1 MTPTS
6 FDGCGRR
13 CRKNLA
19 HTLVYGECEHAPPPE
34 PTVSMSRVFTD
45 TDGYPSIGFDTFT
58 VQQLADLIE
67 PALRRA
73 AVRLGPNALAMLQRG
88 ETVGLSGGEYA
99 DLAREAAH
107 AIVHRGDEPETA
119 ADTIRDAWEE
129 ARDEAEAELRRLADE
144 TPHTQT
150 HTVDLPTLAAALDG
164 LHTLIAT
171 SSRDW
176 GQYRVDAWI
185 WAVLCGW
192 DCEDATHTD
201 TCVHGALEEQA
212 ARHGWDADTVAKARR
227 YRAAVRAVTEAAA
240 VLPEPAPTTNHADE
254 AQAETPLEKRLRFS
268 ERRND
273 ELRTECKR
281 RGKRVLEQHERIIA
295 LERQVDEVQRQLG
308 AEILRAG
315 QAEAELRRLADE
327 TPHTQTHTWQQEWD
341 SRPIGADVS
350 DLVEIAP
357 VVSCSG
363 TLHSEHPPH
372 DWEPQPG
379 MDPVHCP
386 GDRKPAVGARQDG
399 TET

>member
-45 TDGYPSIGFDTFT
+45 TDGHPSIGFDTFT

-67 PALRRA
+67 PALRRV

-176 GQYRVDAWI
+176 GTYRVDAWL

-227 YRAAVRAVTEAAA
+227 YRAAVRAVTEGTA
-240 VLPEPAPTTNHADE
+240 VLPEPAPTTNRADVLRE
-254 AQAETPLEKRLRFS
+254 AAALLDQRASGIDALSSSNFGEEARAVR
-268 ERRND
+268 
-273 ELRTECKR
+273 EL
-281 RGKRVLEQHERIIA
+281 A
-295 LERQVDEVQRQLG
+295 
-308 AEILRAG
+308 RA
-315 QAEAELRRLADE
+315 ATELRRLADE
-327 TPHTQTHTWQQEWD
+327 PDNTQTTTESCAHCGQ
-341 SRPIGADVS
+341 
-350 DLVEIAP
+350 P
-357 VVSCSG
+357 VRRVTG
-363 TLHSEHPPH
+363 TLAAWWVH
-372 DWEPQPG
+372 DPGGNTVCDWARAASSTRATPQP
-379 MDPVHCP
+379 
-386 GDRKPAVGARQDG
+386 AAGARQDG

>member
-45 TDGYPSIGFDTFT
+45 TDGHPSIGFDTYT
-58 VQQLADLIE
+58 VPELARLIE
-67 PALRRA
+67 GAVGDPLRA
-73 AVRLGPNALAMLQRG
+73 AAA
-88 ETVGLSGGEYA
+88 
-99 DLAREAAH
+99 ARE
-107 AIVHRGDEPETA
+107 IVHRHEPAVSSAGQAPATNPT
-119 ADTIRDAWEE
+119 D
-129 ARDEAEAELRRLADE
+129 LRN
-144 TPHTQT
+144 
-150 HTVDLPTLAAALDG
+150 ALDG

-192 DCEDATHTD
+192 DCEAATHTD

-240 VLPEPAPTTNHADE
+240 VLPEPAPTTNRADILRWAADHLDNSE
-254 AQAETPLEKRLRFS
+254 RLRDLTDDHMLDI
-268 ERRND
+268 N
-273 ELRTECKR
+273 
-281 RGKRVLEQHERIIA
+281 A
-295 LERQVDEVQRQLG
+295 
-308 AEILRAG
+308 AAN
-315 QAEAELRRLADE
+315 ELRRLADKTATE
-327 TPHTQTHTWQQEWD
+327 TPSMRLARQSVQAMTDTLQQ
-341 SRPIGADVS
+341 A
-350 DLVEIAP
+350 
-357 VVSCSG
+357 C
-363 TLHSEHPPH
+363 PPGCVACATDESH
-372 DWEPQPG
+372 DPQP
-379 MDPVHCP
+379 
-386 GDRKPAVGARQDG
+386 AAGARQDG